1 MTNKILLKDAQM
13 RIKKLLTA
21 SRMSFLNSSKQKE
34 RTFVY
39 LNLQQHQ
46 INRQRSNF
54 RGGGGGGRGSNI
66 KKKNQFAKNNRSNSV
81 SIKIAPS
88 NLS

>member
-54 RGGGGGGRGSNI
+54 RGGGGEGESTLKRRINLRKI
-66 KKKNQFAKNNRSNSV
+66 IEVIQF
-81 SIKIAPS
+81 PS
-88 NLS
+88 K